1 MDEKFICSPE
11 IEKYIYSLQE
21 SNEKTL
27 KEMHD
32 YAQGFPIVGPLTG
45 KLLMQLTLLK
55 KPKRMIELGS
65 GFGYSAYWFALAL
78 EKGSKLIFTDNSEKN
93 VLKAKEFLEEFSN
106 LIDFRFGDALEVL
119 KSEKEKFDL
128 IFMDINK
135 KQYPKAFPLIKEKL
149 KKNGLLIVDNTLW
162 RGSVVSESAD
172 KIVSAVREFNEM
184 VFNDKDLISSI
195 VPLRDGVLIALRK

>member
-32 YAQGFPIVGPLTG
+32 YAQGFPIVGPLVG

>member
-32 YAQGFPIVGPLTG
+32 YAQGFPIAGPLVG

>member
-32 YAQGFPIVGPLTG
+32 YAQGFPIAGPLTG

>member
-184 VFNDKDLISSI
+184 IFNDKDLISNI